1 MRNPRCRCD
10 PGHRDGALTAHGC
23 RPEGGGTLF
32 TLSPAAIVATPP
44 PEATSAPRR
53 DACAVAASGAGVAAG
68 PGEVERGRRCAE
80 PVGAQ
85 RNCHELPA
93 GCHGGA
99 QRRAAALWRRYG
111 EGYGKRAGTGTG
123 PGPGGA
129 AL

>member
-1 MRNPRCRCD
+1 MCD
-10 PGHRDGALTAHGC
+10 PGHRNGPFTAHGYQ
-23 RPEGGGTLF
+23 PEGGEAWL
-32 TLSPAAIVATPP
+32 TLSPAAIVMTPP

-53 DACAVAASGAGVAAG
+53 DACAVAASGTGVTAG
-68 PGEVERGRRCAE
+68 PGAVERGRRCAE

-93 GCHGGA
+93 GRHGGA

-111 EGYGKRAGTGTG
+111 EGEGKRAGTGTG
-123 PGPGGA
+123 PGGA